1 MLLITFFSVDI
12 VNIDISC
19 VWVSL
24 FIALSLITLSVC
36 LCISDYIILGMDP
49 SDRVAAQAAWTNGR
63 ARICVATV
71 AFGMGIDK
79 ANVRLVVH
87 AALPR

>member
-1 MLLITFFSVDI
+1 
-12 VNIDISC
+12 
-19 VWVSL
+19 
-24 FIALSLITLSVC
+24 
-36 LCISDYIILGMDP
+36 MDP

-87 AALPR
+87 AALPRYYIRTVFAD